1 MRVHIQREEWAGQ
14 RRKKSG
20 KRERERGNQRSGGG
34 ESERYQRDRN
44 FNRDMLHFCPEQK
57 QVALLVLN
65 KY

>member
-57 QVALLVLN
+57 
-65 KY
+65 

>member
-1 MRVHIQREEWAGQ
+1 MCVYIFKERNGLGREE
-14 RRKKSG
+14 RRV
-20 KRERERGNQRSGGG
+20 EREKEREETRGVGG